1 MTDADVL
8 FVNSVGPGFSFSTT
22 KGQAGLGGSELE
34 LVLVAHA
41 LARRG
46 HKVVVANGVTS
57 EVTEDGVRYI
67 PLAQAAG
74 MTTRCLYVERMTV
87 PPSGIRT
94 LRVVIRATDICCP
107 PYEVHRPFLESGQA
121 AVVVNTKWQAD
132 GFTYAKEKIVIP
144 PALDYDLG
152 SEPPPEKVPGRF
164 VYVSA
169 PMKGLE
175 ATLEMWRAFKRKYDG
190 PSGKKKILAK
200 AKLIVAVPGFSDFY
214 GDKPKT
220 LSDAD
225 KMMGISFIGSPSL
238 IEYRRLIASAEGLFF
253 VNTMPETFGCCVA
266 FAEKFQTRTHVLCV
280 NGFGGIREAVE
291 NGSLITDDPAK
302 FERDFMEAWHSKEA
316 PGRWYVPDRSPD
328 ALAPDWES
336 AMRLVGGSAMPAIF
350 GSAPKRP
357 SSEVLSELR
366 DNLLALG
373 DVIDDTTLT
382 DFWRSQMG
390 KVAQLVKTAPIA
402 SFLTWSDMV
411 DQSELDVFHPMYDAL
426 RADVQWET
434 RWKTLSRKAT
444 NTVPHTYSRD
454 SGASPNT
461 VQHTYMLMR
470 YERAAGKRLVDDVDV
485 IVEFGGAHGNF
496 CRMLYND
503 GFRGSYVILDLPH
516 IREFQRAYLQLCGVP
531 VTSDVVLR
539 DGTATLLVEKNI
551 GALLPMLKGKRVA
564 FVATWSLSEAPLEL
578 RSKLFPALHS
588 SCSKYLIAT
597 QWPYHQTD
605 PQISN
610 EDYFV
615 DFMKAAGGKFSVE
628 NHPDWGGVRYVF
640 GFQSHE
646 ARAGSHVCFYE
657 NTLPQEQPHHQWG
670 GTARRYWA
678 HDRVLIGG
686 SIMNA
691 DDGKALEKLGITH
704 VLSAE
709 HEHDD
714 DGKWPKE
721 RRARFEFD
729 DNGMDITEAILH
741 KAMDYAEQTLSD
753 PNAVLYTHC
762 RLGGSRGPSFGYLTL
777 RVALGFDP
785 ARAMAAIRQTREPG
799 WTPHNRYIRS
809 IERAIET
816 RPGKDGSR
824 TKLKPDQTTPAVEE
838 RVIDAYRDTPTP
850 QRPPQSVEMTM
861 RQENLA
867 INKEP
872 FPPEFGSHLALLRSS
887 LSVGGSEM
895 GLGLML
901 RAIVAST
908 RASLVVEIGRFQGF
922 STLALA
928 SGVAMV
934 DAGWKEPM
942 AAHQRPDVN
951 YAQLLA
957 KKKRR
962 VVSIDPFPTKEADE
976 LLSQARL
983 TDYVEKIDK
992 YSDEVDPGSLG
1003 VIDVLLIDGSHLKG
1017 DARNDVARYV
1027 PHVRPGGYF
1036 VIHDYFGWYDDK
1048 GNNGSPIKQ
1057 VIDEDLQDFEQILL
1071 DTGFASFVIFRKN
1084 AELPPAPERAPPRA
1098 DGRPTVGLVIIAKG
1112 NEGATVVARALV
1124 SCMKM
1129 VDAMTVVVDGGEDT
1143 VNVCRAIG
1151 ADVYQR
1157 KTPEVDWKRG
1167 IGFIAAARNEAL
1179 AIAERKTD
1187 YVLILDPDDTIEG
1200 EIPKNLTADA
1210 YQVYIHDGGLRY
1222 PRIQLFKS
1230 GKGFFYEGIRH
1241 EQLTWR
1247 GTAAD
1252 ASSLIYRRIGGN
1264 RFATGDQ
1271 DRDPNT
1277 IKYMKHAKDLSKWLI
1292 DHPDD
1297 CRAQF
1302 YLAQSYR
1309 DAQQGDKAI
1318 VEYERRIAMGG
1329 WDEERFF
1336 SALQIARI
1344 IREQGKD
1351 PTTAYMRA
1359 YELRPSRAEPLCEL
1373 ANWLRD
1379 EKQKRYALA
1388 VVVARTASELPI
1400 PNDSLFVNV
1409 EAYTWLS
1416 LQELAISAYWAG
1428 NKKAAVMCYE
1438 EILRRPTTPDGQK
1451 PHLETMLALC
1461 RRESG
1466 Q

>member
-1 MTDADVL
+1 MTDADAL
-8 FVNSVGPGFSFSTT
+8 LVNSIGPGFSYSTT
-22 KGQAGLGGSELE
+22 KGPGGLGGSELE

-67 PLAQAAG
+67 PLAQATG
-74 MTTRCLYVERMTV
+74 MTTRALWIERMTV
-87 PPSGIRT
+87 PPPGIRAE
-94 LRVVIRATDICCP
+94 RVVIRATDICCP
-107 PYEVHRPFLESGQA
+107 PYDVHRAILESGQA
-121 AVVVNTKWQAD
+121 AVAVNTKWQAD
-132 GFTYAKEKIVIP
+132 GFTYAKEKIIIP
-144 PALDYDLG
+144 PTLDYDLG
-152 SEPPPEKVPGRF
+152 TEPPPEKVPGRF

-169 PMKGLE
+169 PMKGLD

-190 PSGKKKILAK
+190 PNGKKKILAK
-200 AKLIVAVPGFSDFY
+200 AKLVVAVPGFSDFY
-214 GDKPKT
+214 GDKAKS

-225 KMMGISFIGSPSL
+225 KMLGISFVGSPSL

-280 NGFGGIREAVE
+280 NGFGAIREAVQ
-291 NGSLITDDPAK
+291 NASLITDDPKK
-302 FERDFMEAWHSKEA
+302 FESDFMEAWQSKENRE
-316 PGRWYVPDRSPD
+316 RWYSSTVPDRSPD
-328 ALAPDWES
+328 ALAADWEV
-336 AMRLVGGSAMPAIF
+336 ALRLGSGAA
-350 GSAPKRP
+350 APRRAAD
-357 SSEVLSELR
+357 EVMTEFKERLIV
-366 DNLLALG
+366 LG
-373 DVIDDTTLT
+373 DVVDNTTVT
-382 DFWRSQMG
+382 DFWRKQMG
-390 KVAQLVKTAPIA
+390 KVAQQVRTETAA

-411 DQSELDVFHPMYDAL
+411 DQSELDIFHPMYEAL

-434 RWKTLSRKAT
+434 RWKKLTRKAPGT
-444 NTVPHTYSRD
+444 SPHSYSRD

-470 YERAAGKRLVDDVDV
+470 YERAAGTRLADDIDV
-485 IVEFGGAHGNF
+485 IIEFGGAHGNF
-496 CRMLYND
+496 CRMLYDD

-516 IREFQRAYLQLCGVP
+516 IREFQRAYLQLCGIP
-531 VTSDVVLR
+531 VATEPMLR
-539 DGTATLLVEKNI
+539 DGTATLLVEKDI
-551 GALLPMLKGKRVA
+551 EALLPMLKGKRVA

-578 RSKLFPALHS
+578 RNKLFPALHAV
-588 SCSKYLIAT
+588 CTKYLIAS

-610 EDYFV
+610 EAYF
-615 DFMKAAGGKFSVE
+615 DSFAKTSGSKFSVE
-628 NHPDWGGVRYVF
+628 EHPGWGGVRYVF
-640 GFQSHE
+640 GFQSHDV
-646 ARAGSHVCFYE
+646 RAGGHVCFYE
-657 NTLPQEQPHHQWG
+657 NSLPREKPHHVSG

-678 HDRVLIGG
+678 HDRVLVGG
-686 SIMNA
+686 SIMSVE
-691 DDGKALEKLGITH
+691 DGASLEKLGVTH

-709 HEHDD
+709 HERDD
-714 DGKWPKE
+714 AGKWPDD
-721 RRARFEFD
+721 RRARLEFD
-729 DNGMDITEAILH
+729 DNGLDISESLLH
-741 KAMDYAEQTLSD
+741 KAMDFADKVLSD
-753 PNAVLYTHC
+753 PKTVLYTHC
-762 RLGGSRGPSFGYLTL
+762 RLGGSRGPSFGYLAL
-777 RVALGFDP
+777 RTAFGFDP
-785 ARAMAAIRQTREPG
+785 AKAMAAIRQTREPG

-816 RPGKDGSR
+816 RPGKDGAR
-824 TKLKPDQTTPAVEE
+824 TKLKPDQTTPAIEE

-861 RQENLA
+861 RQEVLA
-867 INKEP
+867 VNKEP

-908 RASLVVEIGRFQGF
+908 RAALVVEIGRFQGF

-928 SGVAMV
+928 SGLAMV
-934 DAGWKEPM
+934 DAGWKEPL

-951 YAQLLA
+951 YSQLLA

-962 VVSIDPFPTKEADE
+962 VVSIDPFPTKEADD
-976 LLSQARL
+976 LISRAGL
-983 TDYVEKIDK
+983 TDYVEKVDK
-992 YSDEVDPGSLG
+992 YSDEVDPGGLG

-1027 PHVRPGGYF
+1027 PHVRVGGYF
-1036 VIHDYFGWYDDK
+1036 IIHDYYGWYDDK

-1057 VIDEDLQDFEQILL
+1057 VIDEDLQDFEQLLL
-1071 DTGFASFVIFRKN
+1071 DTGFASFMIFRKN
-1084 AELPPAPERAPPRA
+1084 AELPPIAARAPARA

-1112 NEGATVVARALV
+1112 DEGATVVARALV

-1129 VDAMTVVVDGGEDT
+1129 VDAMTVVVDGGEQT

-1200 EIPKNLTADA
+1200 EIPRSLTADA
-1210 YQVYIHDGGLRY
+1210 YQVFIHDGGLRY

-1241 EQLTWR
+1241 EQLTVR
-1247 GTAAD
+1247 GTIAD
-1252 ASSLIYRRIGGN
+1252 ASSIIYRRIGGN

-1277 IKYMKHAKDLSKWLI
+1277 IKYMKHAKDLAKWLI

-1359 YELRPSRAEPLCEL
+1359 YELRPFRAEPLCEL

-1379 EKQKRYALA
+1379 EKQKRFALA
-1388 VVVARTASELPI
+1388 MLAARTASELPV

-1416 LQELAISAYWAG
+1416 LQELAIASYWAG
-1428 NKKAAVMCYE
+1428 NKKAAVFCYE
-1438 EILRRPTTPDGQK
+1438 EILRRPTTPDVQK

-1461 RRESG
+1461 RREAG